1 MLSIDN
7 EKTISHQ
14 MNYNAWK
21 LYFNFFIKL
30 SSSEKDSIDIIVDMS
45 NLLLNAEVKAE
56 TTLEHTS
63 YLEYKKLVEELTV
76 QRIERAKQIREEKN
90 KTRIM

>member
-21 LYFNFFIKL
+21 LYFDFFIKL
-30 SSSEKDSIDIIVDMS
+30 SSREKDSIDIIVDMS

-90 KTRIM
+90 KTRVM